1 MNNQETLNQAQ
12 IIQSLKATEVIRND
26 YVRQQFINVYNTI
39 WKDGGEA
46 AYEREAMYFNNQL
59 RDNNSLRA
67 CTGMSVF
74 CAFIDLAV
82 RDLTLEPGAQ
92 ALCYLLPR
100 NYCIGKNQQGQNIYE
115 TRCNLTISGYGELVL
130 RAKAGQI
137 LHADNPV
144 IVYEG
149 DGFEF
154 GERDGRKYVNYCC
167 RIPRQSNRIIACF
180 LKITR
185 PDGSVDYSV
194 MTEPDWQR
202 LSNFSGKANRYWDND
217 AKRYI
222 EKPNQLYSSAGGQID
237 TGFLK
242 AKCIKHAFKTYPKIA
257 IGKGTQ
263 LESEVIEEN
272 NRSET
277 SFDPYGG
284 MADEPQGAPQTKEE
298 QTFAPAPDMSAG
310 VTVDPSAGGNND
322 DVF

>member
-1 MNNQETLNQAQ
+1 MDNQETLNQAQ
-12 IIQSLKATEVIRND
+12 AIQSLKATDVIRND
-26 YVRQQFINVYNTI
+26 YVRQQFINVYNAI
-39 WKDGGEA
+39 WKEGGEA

-59 RDNNSLRA
+59 RDSENLRK

-74 CAFIDLAV
+74 FAFIDLAV
-82 RDLTLEPGAQ
+82 RGLTLEPGAQ

-100 NYCIGKNQQGQNIYE
+100 SYCIGKNAQGQNVYE
-115 TRCNLTISGYGELVL
+115 KRCNLTISGYGELVL

-144 IVYEG
+144 VVYEG

-154 GERDGRKYVNYCC
+154 GEKDGRKYVNYCC

-185 PDGSVDYSV
+185 PDGTVDYSV
-194 MTEPDWQR
+194 MTEQDWKR
-202 LSNFSGKANRYWDND
+202 LSDFSAKANRYWDGHQWV
-217 AKRYI
+217 
-222 EKPNQLYSSAGGQID
+222 EKANTLYSSLEGQID

-263 LESEVIEEN
+263 LESDVIGN
-272 NRSET
+272 DNQPET
-277 SFDPYGG
+277 GFDPYGG
-284 MADEPQGAPQTKEE
+284 MADNAGTPVPKVELTY
-298 QTFAPAPDMSAG
+298 APAPDLSAG
-310 VTVDPSAGGNND
+310 VTIDPAAGGNSD
-322 DVF
+322 DTF

>member
-12 IIQSLKATEVIRND
+12 VIQSLKASDVIRND
-26 YVRQQFINVYNTI
+26 YVRQQFINVYNAI
-39 WKDGGEA
+39 WKEGGEG

-59 RDNNSLRA
+59 RDSENLRK

-74 CAFIDLAV
+74 FAFIDLAV
-82 RDLTLEPGAQ
+82 RGLTLEPGAQ

-100 NYCIGKNQQGQNIYE
+100 SYCTGKNAQGQNLYE
-115 TRCNLTISGYGELVL
+115 SRCNLTISGYGELVL

-137 LHADNPV
+137 QYADNPV

-149 DGFEF
+149 DEFSF
-154 GERDGRKYVNYCC
+154 GEKDGRKYVNYCC

-185 PDGSVDYSV
+185 PDGTVDYSV
-194 MTEPDWQR
+194 MTEQDWKR
-202 LSNFSGKANRYWDND
+202 LSDYSGKANRYWDNT
-217 AKRYI
+217 ARRYV
-222 EKPNQLYSSAGGQID
+222 ENPNQLYTSLDGQID

-263 LESEVIEEN
+263 LESEIIEEN
-272 NRSET
+272 NQPET

-284 MADEPQGAPQTKEE
+284 MADGDALAPQEE
-298 QTFAPAPDMSAG
+298 KSFAAPADTSAG
-310 VTVDPSAGGNND
+310 VTVAPAAGND
-322 DVF
+322 DCF

>member
-1 MNNQETLNQAQ
+1 MDNQETLNQAQ
-12 IIQSLKATEVIRND
+12 AIQSLKATDVIRND
-26 YVRQQFINVYNTI
+26 YVRQQFVAVYNAI
-39 WKDGGEA
+39 WKEGGEG

-59 RDNNSLRA
+59 RDSENLRK

-74 CAFIDLAV
+74 FAFIDLAV
-82 RDLTLEPGAQ
+82 RGLTLEPGAQ

-100 NYCIGKNQQGQNIYE
+100 SYCIGKNAQGQNVYE
-115 TRCNLTISGYGELVL
+115 KRCNLTISGYGELVL

-144 IVYEG
+144 VVYEG

-154 GERDGRKYVNYCC
+154 GEKDGRKYVNYCC

-185 PDGSVDYSV
+185 PDGTVDYSV
-194 MTEPDWQR
+194 MTEHDWKR
-202 LSNFSGKANRYWDND
+202 LSDFSAKANRYWDGHQWV
-217 AKRYI
+217 
-222 EKPNQLYSSAGGQID
+222 EKANTLYSSLEGQID

-263 LESEVIEEN
+263 LESDVIGN
-272 NRSET
+272 DNQPET
-277 SFDPYGG
+277 GFDPYGG
-284 MADEPQGAPQTKEE
+284 MADNAGTPVPKAE
-298 QTFAPAPDMSAG
+298 QTYAPAPDLSAG
-310 VTVDPSAGGNND
+310 VTIDPAAGGNSD
-322 DVF
+322 DTF

>member
-12 IIQSLKATEVIRND
+12 VIQSLKASDVIRND

-39 WKDGGEA
+39 WKEGGEA

-59 RDNNSLRA
+59 RDKKELRA

-100 NYCIGKNQQGQNIYE
+100 NYCIGKNQQGQKVYE
-115 TRCNLTISGYGELVL
+115 TRCDLTISGYGELVL

-149 DGFEF
+149 DEFSF
-154 GERDGRKYVNYCC
+154 GEKDGRKYVNYCC
-167 RIPRQSNRIIACF
+167 RIPRQSDRIIACF

-194 MTEPDWQR
+194 MTEPDWLR
-202 LSNFSGKANRYWDND
+202 LSDFSGKANRYWDNN
-217 AKRYI
+217 ANRYV

-263 LESEVIEEN
+263 LESDVVEQPAQD
-272 NRSET
+272 
-277 SFDPYGG
+277 FDPYGG
-284 MADEPQGAPQTKEE
+284 MADEPQGVPQTNEP
-298 QTFAPAPDMSAG
+298 QTFAPAQDMSAG

>member
-12 IIQSLKATEVIRND
+12 IIQSLKAYDVIRND
-26 YVRQQFINVYNTI
+26 YVRQQFVAVYNAI
-39 WKDGGEA
+39 WKEGGEG

-59 RDNNSLRA
+59 RDSENLRK

-74 CAFIDLAV
+74 FAFNDLAV
-82 RDLTLEPGAQ
+82 RGLTLEPGAQ

-100 NYCIGKNQQGQNIYE
+100 NYCIGKNQQGQNVYE
-115 TRCNLTISGYGELVL
+115 KRCNLTISGYGELVL

-149 DGFEF
+149 DEFAF
-154 GERDGRKYVNYCC
+154 GEKDGRKYVNYCC
-167 RIPRQSNRIIACF
+167 RIPRSSSRIIACF

-185 PDGSVDYSV
+185 PDGTVDYSV
-194 MTEPDWQR
+194 MTESDWKR
-202 LSNFSGKANRYWDND
+202 LSDFSARANRYWDNNER
-217 AKRYI
+217 RYV
-222 EKPNQLYSSAGGQID
+222 ENPNQLYTSDDGQID

-263 LESEVIEEN
+263 LESEVIGN
-272 NRSET
+272 DNQPET
-277 SFDPYGG
+277 GFDPYGG
-284 MADEPQGAPQTKEE
+284 MADNAASPVSKEE
-298 QTFAPAPDMSAG
+298 QTFAPAPDLSAG
-310 VTVDPSAGGNND
+310 ITIAPAAGGNND
-322 DVF
+322 DTF

>member
-1 MNNQETLNQAQ
+1 MDNQETLSQAHA
-12 IIQSLKATEVIRND
+12 IQSLKATDVIRND
-26 YVRQQFINVYNTI
+26 YVRSQFINVYNAI
-39 WKDGGEA
+39 WKEGGEA

-59 RDNNSLRA
+59 RDSESLRK

-74 CAFIDLAV
+74 FAFIDLAV
-82 RDLTLEPGAQ
+82 RGLTLEPGAQ

-100 NYCIGKNQQGQNIYE
+100 SYCIGKNAQGQNVYE
-115 TRCNLTISGYGELVL
+115 KRCNLTISGYGELVL

-154 GERDGRKYVNYCC
+154 GEKDGRKYVNYCC
-167 RIPRQSNRIIACF
+167 RIPRQSSRIIACF

-185 PDGSVDYSV
+185 PDGTVDYSV
-194 MTEPDWQR
+194 MTEQDWRR
-202 LSNFSGKANRYWDND
+202 LSDFSAKANRYWDGHQWV
-217 AKRYI
+217 
-222 EKPNQLYSSAGGQID
+222 EKANALYSSLEGQID

-263 LESEVIEEN
+263 LESEVIEE
-272 NRSET
+272 SIQPET
-277 SFDPYGG
+277 PFDPYGG
-284 MADEPQGAPQTKEE
+284 MAGGG
-298 QTFAPAPDMSAG
+298 APAPQEEKSFAAPADTSEG
-310 VTVDPSAGGNND
+310 VTVAPADGND
-322 DVF
+322 DCF

>member
-1 MNNQETLNQAQ
+1 MDNQETLNQAQ
-12 IIQSLKATEVIRND
+12 AIQSLKATDVIRND
-26 YVRQQFINVYNTI
+26 YVRQQFVAVYNAI
-39 WKDGGEA
+39 WKEGGEG

-59 RDNNSLRA
+59 RDSENLRK

-74 CAFIDLAV
+74 FAFIDLAV
-82 RDLTLEPGAQ
+82 RGLTLEPGAQ

-100 NYCIGKNQQGQNIYE
+100 SYCIGKNAQGQNVYE
-115 TRCNLTISGYGELVL
+115 KRCNLTISGYGELVL

-144 IVYEG
+144 VVYEG

-154 GERDGRKYVNYCC
+154 GEKDGRKYVNYCC

-185 PDGSVDYSV
+185 PDGTVDYSV
-194 MTEPDWQR
+194 MTEQDWKR
-202 LSNFSGKANRYWDND
+202 LSDFSAKANRYWDGHQWV
-217 AKRYI
+217 
-222 EKPNQLYSSAGGQID
+222 EKANTLYSSLEGQID

-263 LESEVIEEN
+263 LESDVIGN
-272 NRSET
+272 DNQPET
-277 SFDPYGG
+277 GFDPYGG
-284 MADEPQGAPQTKEE
+284 MADNAGTPVPKVELTY
-298 QTFAPAPDMSAG
+298 APAPDLSAG
-310 VTVDPSAGGNND
+310 VTIDPAAGGNSD
-322 DVF
+322 DTF

>member
-12 IIQSLKATEVIRND
+12 IIQSLKATDVIRND
-26 YVRQQFINVYNTI
+26 YVRQQFINVYNAI
-39 WKDGGEA
+39 WKEGGEG
-46 AYEREAMYFNNQL
+46 AYERESMYFNNQL
-59 RDNNSLRA
+59 RDNNQLRE

-74 CAFIDLAV
+74 ISFIDLAV
-82 RDLTLEPGAQ
+82 RGLTLEPGAQ

-100 NYCIGKNQQGQNIYE
+100 NYCIGKNQQGQNLYE
-115 TRCNLTISGYGELVL
+115 KRCNLTISGYGELVL

-154 GERDGRKYVNYCC
+154 GEKDGRKYVNYCC

-185 PDGSVDYSV
+185 PDGTVDYSV
-194 MTEPDWQR
+194 MTEQDWKR
-202 LSNFSGKANRYWDND
+202 LSDFSGKANRYWDNT
-217 AKRYI
+217 AHRYV
-222 EKPNQLYSSAGGQID
+222 ENPNQVYTSLDGQID

-263 LESEVIEEN
+263 LESEIIEEN
-272 NRSET
+272 NQPEK

-284 MADEPQGAPQTKEE
+284 MADGD
-298 QTFAPAPDMSAG
+298 APAPQEEKSFAAPADTSAG
-310 VTVDPSAGGNND
+310 VTVAPAAGND
-322 DVF
+322 DCF

>member
-12 IIQSLKATEVIRND
+12 IIQSLKATDVIRNE
-26 YVRQQFINVYNTI
+26 YVRSQFINVYNAI
-39 WKDGGEA
+39 WKDGGEGT
-46 AYEREAMYFNNQL
+46 YEREAMYFNNQL
-59 RDNNSLRA
+59 RDNDKLRK

-74 CAFIDLAV
+74 FSFIDLAV
-82 RDLTLEPGAQ
+82 RGLTLEPGAQ

-115 TRCNLTISGYGELVL
+115 SRCSLTISGYGELVL

-154 GERDGRKYVNYCC
+154 GEKDGRKYVNYCC
-167 RIPRQSNRIIACF
+167 RIPRQSGRIIACF

-185 PDGSVDYSV
+185 PDGTVDYSV
-194 MTEPDWQR
+194 MTESDWKR
-202 LSNFSGKANRYWDND
+202 LSDFSAKANRYWDGQ
-217 AKRYI
+217 RWV
-222 EKPNQLYSSAGGQID
+222 EKANQLYSTDGGQID

-263 LESEVIEEN
+263 LESEVLEEN
-272 NRSET
+272 NQPET

-284 MADEPQGAPQTKEE
+284 MSGGNAPVPQEE
-298 QTFAPAPDMSAG
+298 QSFAPAPDVSAG
-310 VTVDPSAGGNND
+310 VTVDPAANGNND

>member
-1 MNNQETLNQAQ
+1 MGNETLNQAQ
-12 IIQSLKATEVIRND
+12 AIGQLKATEVVRNE
-26 YVRQQFINVYNTI
+26 YVRQQFISVWNAI
-39 WKDGGEA
+39 WKDGGEG

-59 RDNNSLRA
+59 RENERLRM

-74 CAFIDLAV
+74 FAFIDLAV
-82 RDLTLEPGAQ
+82 RGLTLEPGAQ

-100 NYCIGKNQQGQNIYE
+100 SYCTGKDAQGKNVYE
-115 TRCNLTISGYGELVL
+115 ARCNLTISGYGELVL

-154 GERDGRKYVNYCC
+154 GEKDGRKYVNYCC

-185 PDGSVDYSV
+185 PDGTVDYSV
-194 MTEPDWQR
+194 MMEEDWKR
-202 LSNFSGKANRYWDND
+202 LSDFSGRANRKWDDTARKYVDN
-217 AKRYI
+217 
-222 EKPNQLYSSAGGQID
+222 PNQLYSSLDGQID

-263 LESEVIEEN
+263 LESEVVDAGQQDAG
-272 NRSET
+272 
-277 SFDPYGG
+277 FDPYGG
-284 MADEPQGAPQTKEE
+284 LDNAQWAAPKEE
-298 QTFAPAPDMSAG
+298 GSFAAPADLSAG
-310 VTVDPSAGGNND
+310 VKVETGGD
-322 DVF
+322 DTF

>member
-12 IIQSLKATEVIRND
+12 IIQSLKATDVIRNE
-26 YVRQQFINVYNTI
+26 YVRSQFINVYNAI
-39 WKDGGEA
+39 WKDGGEGT
-46 AYEREAMYFNNQL
+46 YEREAMYFNNQL
-59 RDNNSLRA
+59 RDNDKLRK

-74 CAFIDLAV
+74 FSFIDLAV
-82 RDLTLEPGAQ
+82 RGLTLEPGAQ

-115 TRCNLTISGYGELVL
+115 SRCNLTISGYGELVL

-154 GERDGRKYVNYCC
+154 GEKDGRKYVNYCC
-167 RIPRQSNRIIACF
+167 RIPRQSDRIIACF

-185 PDGSVDYSV
+185 PDGTVDYSV
-194 MTEPDWQR
+194 MTEQDWKR
-202 LSNFSGKANRYWDND
+202 LSDFSGKANRYWDND
-217 AKRYI
+217 ARRYV
-222 EKPNQLYSSAGGQID
+222 ETPNQLYTSAGGQID

-263 LESEVIEEN
+263 LESEVLEEN
-272 NRSET
+272 NQPET

-284 MADEPQGAPQTKEE
+284 MSGGNAPVPQEE
-298 QTFAPAPDMSAG
+298 QSFAPAPDVSAG
-310 VTVDPSAGGNND
+310 VTVDPATNGNND

>member
-1 MNNQETLNQAQ
+1 MNNNETLNQAQ
-12 IIQSLKATEVIRND
+12 IIQSLKATDVIRND
-26 YVRQQFINVYNTI
+26 YVRQQFINVYNAI
-39 WKDGGEA
+39 WKDGGEG

-59 RDNNSLRA
+59 RDNNNLRE

-74 CAFIDLAV
+74 FSFIDLAV
-82 RDLTLEPGAQ
+82 RGLTLEPGAQ

-100 NYCIGKNQQGQNIYE
+100 NYCIGKNQQGQNVYE
-115 TRCNLTISGYGELVL
+115 KRCNLTISGYGELVL

-149 DGFEF
+149 DEFAF
-154 GERDGRKYVNYCC
+154 GEKDGRKYVNYCC
-167 RIPRQSNRIIACF
+167 RIPRSSSRIIACF

-185 PDGSVDYSV
+185 PDGTVDYSV
-194 MTEPDWQR
+194 MTESDWKR
-202 LSNFSGKANRYWDND
+202 LSDFSAKANRYWDNNER
-217 AKRYI
+217 RYV
-222 EKPNQLYSSAGGQID
+222 ENPNQLYTSGDGQID

-263 LESEVIEEN
+263 LESEVIEDN
-272 NRSET
+272 NQPET
-277 SFDPYGG
+277 GFDPYGG
-284 MADEPQGAPQTKEE
+284 MDAGNTSHAPQGG
-298 QTFAPAPDMSAG
+298 FAPAPDLSAG
-310 VTVDPSAGGNND
+310 VVINPTSNAGGD